1 MADLPEFVQGL
12 LKPVAYPHPVSHV
25 ELVQTHISY
34 VFITDSFVYKVKK
47 QVDFGFVNFSTL
59 EKRRYFCSQEVE
71 LNKRLSPDVYLGVEE
86 IRENNGT
93 FSIGGAGTTVEY
105 AVKMRLLPRDRIMSA
120 MLARNEVTQNHVEDI
135 ASILAKF
142 HVKAATSPEI
152 SAFGKLDGLGVGRNV
167 LENFEQTEK
176 YIGKTISRARWR
188 RVKEY
193 AQGFMDN
200 NRNLFEHRVNSG
212 KIRDCHGDTHSAQI
226 FLADKVYI
234 LDCIEFNDR
243 FRYGDVIND
252 VAFLAMDLDYS
263 GRPDLSAAF
272 VSKYE
277 RDSVDL
283 EGLRLLDFYKCYLG
297 FVRAKVSNFQLD
309 DPHLGDKERAAAAKN
324 AEDYF
329 DLAEHYAYRS
339 KRPLMIVMSGLSGSG
354 KSSVARRLGATF
366 NAKVILSDILRKTL
380 AGVPLTE
387 HRTEQFGGG
396 IYTPEMTKRTYDE
409 MYRQAKEEISTG
421 RSVVLD
427 AAFLRRDER
436 LQARK
441 SADDVNAEFY
451 MIECVCSDDEV
462 RRRLDRRVRSGSSP
476 SDATF
481 DTYQMQKKNAEP
493 VIEMPRFRHILADT
507 TVSTQSAL
515 EKIEARL
522 KEFI

>member
-12 LKPVAYPHPVSHV
+12 LKPSAYKHPVSHV

-47 QVDFGFVNFSTL
+47 PVDFGFVNFSTL
-59 EKRRYFCSQEVE
+59 EKRRYFCQQEVQ

-86 IRENNGT
+86 IRERNGT
-93 FSIGGAGTTVEY
+93 FSIGGAGATVEY

-120 MLARNEVTQNHVEDI
+120 MLARNEVTRGHVEDI
-135 ASILAKF
+135 AGILARF
-142 HVKAATSPEI
+142 HANAATSPEI
-152 SAFGKLDGLGVGRNV
+152 SEFGKLDGPGVGRNV

-176 YIGKTISRARWR
+176 YIGKTISGERWR
-188 RVKEY
+188 RIKEY
-193 AQGFMDN
+193 AQRFMDS
-200 NRNLFEHRVNSG
+200 NRALFGHRVESG

-226 FLADKVYI
+226 FLADKTYI
-234 LDCIEFNDR
+234 VDCIEFNDR

-252 VAFLAMDLDYS
+252 VAFLAMDLDYN

-277 RDSVDL
+277 RESGDS
-283 EGLRLLDFYKCYLG
+283 EGLKLLDFYRCYLA

-309 DPHLGDKERAAAAKN
+309 DPHLADKERAAASRN

-329 DLAEHYAYRS
+329 DLAEHYAYRG
-339 KRPLMIVMSGLSGSG
+339 KRHLMLVMSGLSGSG
-354 KSSVARRLGATF
+354 KSSVARRLGAAY
-366 NAKVILSDILRKTL
+366 NAKVILSDIVRKTL
-380 AGVPLTE
+380 AGVSLTGQRPE
-387 HRTEQFGGG
+387 GFGGG
-396 IYTPEMTKRTYDE
+396 IYTPEMTRRTYDE
-409 MYRQAKEEISTG
+409 MFRQAKEEISAG
-421 RSVVLD
+421 RNVVVD
-427 AAFLRRDER
+427 AAFLRKEER
-436 LQARK
+436 IQARK
-441 SADDVNAEFY
+441 IAEDMSADFY

-481 DTYQMQKKNAEP
+481 ETYLMQKKNAEP
-493 VIEMPRFRHILADT
+493 ITEMPRFRHILADT
-507 TVSTQSAL
+507 TISTQSAV

-522 KEFI
+522 REFI